1 MSTIIQKLL
10 DTLTQSPFSV
20 DYVVYDFL
28 SAVYILYIICNLLV
42 IKHERFLFQKK
53 KNMNDFYLIY
63 IFK

>member
-42 IKHERFLFQKK
+42 IKHERFLF
-53 KNMNDFYLIY
+53 NIH
-63 IFK
+63 I